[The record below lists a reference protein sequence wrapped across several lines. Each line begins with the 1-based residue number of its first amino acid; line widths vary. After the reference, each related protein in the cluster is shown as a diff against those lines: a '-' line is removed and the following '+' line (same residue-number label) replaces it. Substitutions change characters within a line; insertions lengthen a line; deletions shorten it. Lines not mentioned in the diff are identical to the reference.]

1 MKCPHSLKV
10 FPPSLKKIIA
20 LIAACTT
27 KKEIR
32 NNPVRAIVYF
42 LVKEDLKIPFAIVLI
57 IRHENNIYTDK
68 QVRINKKVDYLK
80 WL

>member
-1 MKCPHSLKV
+1 
-10 FPPSLKKIIA
+10 
-20 LIAACTT
+20 
-27 KKEIR
+27 
-32 NNPVRAIVYF
+32 VYF